1 MLTARAAAV
10 IATEIFR
17 IVPSLSLLFARSA
30 VGGALDRAGR
40 GVCVGA
46 AALTRKRSSAEC
58 DLSALDHLPFSFWRV
73 GRHAEPKGRDPGSLP
88 RSDKLRSGDALCS
101 HGPHRS
107 CSRLT
112 KNPPRGSASHARPSA
127 LKSRLATGPL
137 TCEPACESSSAAK
150 PKPRARDGSGAR
162 YQTCPVWS
170 SERVVTGAFNATASV
185 ARPPRTL
192 KISPAVVPTQR
203 VDELSTMR
211 LVVIPRAGT
220 FTSLS
225 SCAFGSIVPTV
236 CRASSAYRMRPRL
249 SIVSIEMRAGP
260 RSNDDTS

>member
-88 RSDKLRSGDALCS
+88 RSDKLRSVDALRS
-101 HGPHRS
+101 HGLHRS
-107 CSRLT
+107 CSLLT

-137 TCEPACESSSAAK
+137 TCEPACVPSSVAK
-150 PKPRARDGSGAR
+150 PKPSTPFGSGAR
-162 YQTCPVWS
+162 YQTCLVWS
-170 SERVVTGAFNATASV
+170 RERLVIGTINDTTRSG
-185 ARPPRTL
+185 RPPRTL
-192 KISPAVVPTQR
+192 
-203 VDELSTMR
+203 
-211 LVVIPRAGT
+211 
-220 FTSLS
+220 
-225 SCAFGSIVPTV
+225 
-236 CRASSAYRMRPRL
+236 
-249 SIVSIEMRAGP
+249 
-260 RSNDDTS
+260 